1 MTAPLS
7 SIDRP
12 PTFRVQLG
20 WRRAELG
27 WFHLALGLIA
37 LAGFLFRAGYVL
49 VSKRSLDTC
58 DRELCGDA
66 FWYSAS
72 ANVFAFGQGFENRF
86 GPPDQYSQAADHPP
100 LTTLLMAPT
109 NVVFLRHS
117 PVTQRLGMCLLGAL
131 VIVLVGLLGR
141 RLAGE
146 GAGIAAAALAAVNAN
161 LWMNDVLVMA
171 ETVGAVTLL
180 LLLFAAYRLAE
191 RPTLSRAAVAG
202 LTLGVAGLARAE
214 LLLYGPLLLVP
225 LCLSLRAV
233 PLPRRL
239 VLIAVAGATS
249 LAALTPW
256 TAYNLSR
263 FDEPVLLSTNDGLT
277 IIGANCDRVY
287 GVNDPGGIGFWNLQC
302 RFDADAEFGI
312 PLQGDQSTQ
321 ARKYREIGLRY
332 VGDHQSLLPK
342 VVTIRVARVWGAYG
356 PNQMVWLN
364 QGEGRD
370 TWASVT
376 GYVMWWGLLIPA
388 AIGALL
394 LRRRRI
400 RIWPLLAAIP
410 VVTTTAILF
419 YGIVRFRLPAD
430 LSATVF
436 AGVAFDAGR
445 RRWQKRRE

>member
-1 MTAPLS
+1 MTTPRS
-7 SIDRP
+7 SNDRS
-12 PTFRVQLG
+12 PTFGEQLR
-20 WRRAELG
+20 WRRAQLG
-27 WFHLALGLIA
+27 RFHLTLGLIA

-49 VSKRSLDTC
+49 VAKRNLDTC

-100 LTTLLMAPT
+100 LTTLLIAPT

-117 PVTQRLGMCLLGAL
+117 VLAQRMGMCLLGTL
-131 VIVLVGLLGR
+131 VIVLVGLLAR
-141 RLAGE
+141 RLAGD
-146 GAGIAAAALAAVNAN
+146 GAGIAAAAVAAINAN
-161 LWMNDVLVMA
+161 LWMNDVVVMA

-180 LLLFAAYRLAE
+180 CVLFAAYRLADQPVL
-191 RPTLSRAAVAG
+191 RRAVVAG
-202 LTLGVAGLARAE
+202 LALGFAGLARAE
-214 LLLYGPLLLVP
+214 LLLYGPLLLLP

-233 PLPRRL
+233 PLPRRVLL
-239 VLIAVAGATS
+239 VAASGATALVS
-249 LAALTPW
+249 LAPW
-256 TAYNLSR
+256 TIYNLSR

-287 GVNDPGGIGFWNLQC
+287 GVDDPGGVGFWNLQC

-342 VVTIRVARVWGAYG
+342 VITIRVARVWGAYG
-356 PNQMVWLN
+356 PDQMVWLN

-376 GYVMWWGLLIPA
+376 GYVMWWGMLIPSV
-388 AIGALL
+388 IGAIVLW
-394 LRRRRI
+394 RRRV

-410 VVTTTAILF
+410 VVTITAVLF

-430 LSATVF
+430 LSATLLT
-436 AGVAFDAGR
+436 GVAIEAGR
-445 RRWQKRRE
+445 QKWRERGA